1 MIEAK
6 NVSQILSK
14 HMNITGAFEEIID
27 LDKSKGSWFVD
38 KRNRHK
44 YLDFGSMF
52 ACMAV
57 GYNHPELL
65 KAKEQ
70 LGGVALTKP
79 SSSDFYTVEM
89 AEFVDTF
96 SRIGIPDH
104 LPHLFIIEGGAL
116 AVENALKVAFDWK
129 IRKNFHK
136 GETSEVGSKVIHF
149 KQAFHGRSGY
159 TLSLTNTD
167 DPNKTKYFPKF
178 DWPRIINPKVE
189 YPLNEENL
197 EKVTMLERQATQ
209 QIKEVITKDGRDIA
223 ALIIEPIQGEGGD
236 NHFRKEFIQQLR
248 GICSDNEI
256 ILIFDEVQT
265 GVGLTGRFWAYEHY
279 DVEPDIICIGKKAQV
294 GGILAGRRID
304 EIENNV
310 FQESSRLN
318 STWGG
323 NLVDM
328 VRFTHIL
335 RIIAEENLVENARVQ
350 GEHLLSGLRRLSEEF
365 PHLVLNARGKGLMCA
380 IDLPTK
386 EKRNLFINKM
396 MSEKV
401 MIMGCGEKSIRFRPH
416 LIVTEEE
423 IKYGI
428 EIVKKVLKSM

>member
-1 MIEAK
+1 
-6 NVSQILSK
+6 
-14 HMNITGAFEEIID
+14 
-27 LDKSKGSWFVD
+27 
-38 KRNRHK
+38 
-44 YLDFGSMF
+44 
-52 ACMAV
+52 
-57 GYNHPELL
+57 
-65 KAKEQ
+65 
-70 LGGVALTKP
+70 
-79 SSSDFYTVEM
+79 M

-350 GEHLLSGLRRLSEEF
+350 GEHLLSGLRRLSGEF
-365 PHLVLNARGKGLMCA
+365 PHLVSNARGKGLMCA

-423 IKYGI
+423 IKYGT